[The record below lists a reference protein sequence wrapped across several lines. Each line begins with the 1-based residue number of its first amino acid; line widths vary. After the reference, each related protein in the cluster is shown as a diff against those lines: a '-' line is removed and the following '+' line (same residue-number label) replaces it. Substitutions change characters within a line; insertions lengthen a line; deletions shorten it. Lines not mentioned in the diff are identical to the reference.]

1 MALTG
6 ATGLASIARSTRAQT
21 PAVQDVTPPVV
32 LQHVDA
38 EHPASA
44 LPARKHVPE
53 PPSSPMPRF
62 AVVFLNALL
71 VLVVLMACRSGT
83 SFAQNREPPK
93 AEVTPP
99 TVLTHA
105 DAQYPPSA
113 LALRKHAD
121 VVLTVTV
128 DVDGHVSKIDVAESG
143 GVDLDEAATVA
154 ARQWTFVPANRDGK
168 PVASR
173 IKVPFHF
180 APPAPPP
187 ELVEPAAPAEPT
199 TTPTTAVPAALPASS
214 PSGSPSPAS
223 PAPSA
228 TEAPQEVDIFGR
240 IVRRKLGAADYDVTL
255 GELKAV
261 PRANASDALKL
272 APGFLLTNEGGSGH
286 AEQVFLRGFDAHEG
300 QDLEFT
306 VDGVPINDAGN
317 YHGNGYA
324 DTHFIIP
331 ELIHSVRVLEG
342 PYAPQQGNFAVAG
355 SADYQLGLDR
365 RGLTA
370 EYSFGSF
377 GTQRMLVL
385 YGPSDS
391 PSGTFAGAEYY
402 TTDGFGLNRQAKRG
416 TAIGQ
421 WETSLGQRGTLRVSA
436 TAYATEFNNAGVV
449 REDDYLA
456 GKVDFY
462 GTEDPNQTGNTASRA
477 SLSATYEGHF
487 KDIDVSQQL
496 FVIDRTMRLRENWTG
511 FLLDVQQP
519 TQTPHDQR
527 GDLIDFHFDEVT
539 FGARGFARWHGE
551 ALGLRQEFEGGY
563 FARIDSTHSTQDRVA
578 AGNNDPYA
586 IVADYQS
593 TLGDIGVYIDGNVH
607 LLPWLGV
614 RGGVRADM
622 FLFDVLNNCAIQS
635 VDSPSAAM
643 AASQINV
650 SCLSELE
657 HGSYVEPFVRTA
669 TSSGTI
675 MPRGTVVAGPF
686 DHFELSASIGNGV
699 RTVDPSYVSEG
710 IGTPFVTVESR
721 DVGVSYNRVVGD
733 PGNTRHYFW
742 GGTGSTSID
751 LSVKSDFFQTHV
763 GQDLIFDPTEGR
775 NTLSSGSTRTG
786 WSGAVRALGSFFDIA
801 ANATVVKAVF
811 DTTGQCAPY
820 CGLLVPYV
828 PDLVLRGDAALFS
841 DLPWQLAHKP
851 VRATVGYGVS
861 YVGRRPLP
869 YGDTSDVIF
878 VSDASI
884 GVGWTIWNL
893 RLSGQNI
900 FDSKY
905 KLGEY
910 NYASNFQKYLPE
922 PTLAPER
929 SFTAGAPRTV
939 MLSLSATLGGGS

>member
-1 MALTG
+1 MRHRHASKAALLAFGFTTCV
-6 ATGLASIARSTRAQT
+6 ALASWAQ
-21 PAVQDVTPPVV
+21 VTADEVKPPTVV
-32 LQHVDA
+32 SHVDA
-38 EHPASA
+38 
-44 LPARKHVPE
+44 V
-53 PPSSPMPRF
+53 
-62 AVVFLNALL
+62 
-71 VLVVLMACRSGT
+71 
-83 SFAQNREPPK
+83 
-93 AEVTPP
+93 
-99 TVLTHA
+99 
-105 DAQYPPSA
+105 YPPSA
-113 LALRKHAD
+113 LAAREHAD
-121 VVLTVTV
+121 VVLAVTV
-128 DVDGHVSKIDVAESG
+128 DADGHVSKVEVTRSSG
-143 GVDLDEAATVA
+143 QADLDEAAIVA
-154 ARQWTFVPANRDGK
+154 ARQWTFTPAMRGDK
-168 PVASR
+168 PIPSR
-173 IKVPFHF
+173 ITVPFHF

-187 ELVEPAAPAEPT
+187 EVVDTSKPD
-199 TTPTTAVPAALPASS
+199 ALPAQ
-214 PSGSPSPAS
+214 PAVPQLAS
-223 PAPSA
+223 TPQPAPAAAATVPTNAEAESA
-228 TEAPQEVDIFGR
+228 EEVDVHGR
-240 IVRRKLGAADYDVTL
+240 IVRRNLGTADYDTTL

-261 PRANASDALKL
+261 PRTNASDALKL

-342 PYAPQQGNFAVAG
+342 PYAPQQGDFAVAG

-370 EYSFGSF
+370 EYSVGNF

-385 YGPSDS
+385 WGPSDA
-391 PSGTFAGAEYY
+391 PSGTFAGAEFFK
-402 TTDGFGLNRQAKRG
+402 TDGFGTNRQATRG

-421 WETSLGQRGTLRVSA
+421 WEAPLGRHGTLRVNA

-449 REDDYLA
+449 REDDYEA
-456 GKVDFY
+456 GKVGFY

-477 SLSATYEGHF
+477 SVSATYEGRF
-487 KDIDVSQQL
+487 KDIEVSQQL
-496 FVIDRTMRLRENWTG
+496 FVVDRTMRLRENWTG
-511 FLLDVQQP
+511 FLLDVQEP
-519 TQTPHDQR
+519 TQTRHEQR

-539 FGARGFARWHGE
+539 VGGRGFARWHGE

-578 AGNNDPYA
+578 AGSNDPYL
-586 IVADYQS
+586 IDADYQS
-593 TLGDIGVYIDGNVH
+593 TLGDIGVYADGNVRV
-607 LLPWLGV
+607 LPWLGV

-622 FLFDVLNNCAIQS
+622 FLYDVLNNCAIQS
-635 VDSPSAAM
+635 VDDPSASM
-643 AASQINV
+643 AAAQINQ
-650 SCLSELE
+650 SCLSQLE
-657 HGSYVEPFVRTA
+657 HGTYVEPFLRTA
-669 TSSGTI
+669 TGSSTI

-686 DHFELSASIGNGV
+686 DRFLFSASAGNGV
-699 RTVDPSYVSEG
+699 RSVDPSYVSQG

-721 DVGVSYNRVVGD
+721 DLGVSYTGDVGD
-733 PGNTRHYFW
+733 HVPRHFFW
-742 GGTGSTSID
+742 GAAGSASTQ
-751 LSVKSDFFQTHV
+751 LSVKSEFFQTHV
-763 GQDLIFDPTEGR
+763 GQDLVFDPTQGR

-786 WSGAVRALGSFFDIA
+786 WSGAARALGSFFDVA
-801 ANATVVKAVF
+801 VNATVVRAVF
-811 DTTGQCAPY
+811 DTTGQCSPY

-841 DLPWQLAHKP
+841 DLPWHIAHRP
-851 VRATVGYGVS
+851 LRATLAYGVS
-861 YVGRRPLP
+861 YVGQRPLP
-869 YGDTSDVIF
+869 YGDVSDVIF
-878 VSDASI
+878 ISDASL

-910 NYASNFQKYLPE
+910 NYASNFEKYLPA

-939 MLSLSATLGGGS
+939 LLTLSATFGGGS